1 MYVCG
6 IFVKHSHNIFPEYPE
21 KVPYEIPKNIPK
33 KCSGNIEYRNIP
45 RLFHEYP
52 TNVTCIFLGGS
63 RNTIVVFSSE

>member
-1 MYVCG
+1 MYVRG

-45 RLFHEYP
+45 QLFHEYP